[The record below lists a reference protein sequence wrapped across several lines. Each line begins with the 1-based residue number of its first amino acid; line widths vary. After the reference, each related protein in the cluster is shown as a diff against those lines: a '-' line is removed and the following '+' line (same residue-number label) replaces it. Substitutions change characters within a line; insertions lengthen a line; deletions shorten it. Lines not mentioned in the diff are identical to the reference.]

1 MLKYFSKKKKYGE
14 IMTFTTRLKEE
25 ISKLDNNAIEKRAII
40 EGFLRYNSTIN
51 SKIIITLENASVT
64 RFIYKIIKE
73 TFETLPKITVRI
85 QKRFRV
91 KQIYILEINEK
102 VSYIKDAINI
112 NSKPILDSDEEKIAF
127 LKGAFLGVGNVSN
140 PKTSG
145 YHLEFILDNEKNAKY
160 IKELL
165 NYFKLNAKVIKR
177 GYKYIAYIKMSE
189 SISDLI
195 KMFRAINSLF
205 EFEDTRIY
213 RDHKN
218 MVNRLNNCEIAS
230 QEKTIKKGFSQLEDI
245 EFLESKDLIKLLDEK
260 MQLVITYRKK
270 YPEVSYQELADI
282 ISLETDYKVGKS
294 GINHHFR
301 KLSQIKSNYINKEK
315 K

>member
-1 MLKYFSKKKKYGE
+1 
-14 IMTFTTRLKEE
+14 MTFTTRIKEE
-25 ISKLDNNAIEKRAII
+25 ISKLDNNEIESRCII
-40 EGFLRYNSTIN
+40 ESFLRYNSEITNN
-51 SKIIITLENASVT
+51 SLTITLENAAVT
-64 RFIYKIIKE
+64 RFIYTLIKEIFGVTPKII
-73 TFETLPKITVRI
+73 VRI

-91 KQIYILEINEK
+91 KQIYILDIHEK
-102 VSYIKDAINI
+102 VEYIKEILNLNTSPNI
-112 NSKPILDSDEEKIAF
+112 DSDEEKIAF

-145 YHLEFILDNEKNAKY
+145 YHLEFILDTEGDALY
-160 IKELL
+160 ISKLL
-165 NYFKLNAKVIKR
+165 NYFRLNSKVIKR
-177 GYKYIAYIKMSE
+177 GYKFIAYIKMGE

-218 MVNRLNNCEIAS
+218 MVNRLNNCELAN
-230 QEKTIKKGFSQLEDI
+230 QEKTIKSGLSQVEDI
-245 EFLESKDLIKLLDEK
+245 KYLEENDLIQLLDEK
-260 MQLVITYRKK
+260 AQIVMEYRKK
-270 YPEVSYQELADI
+270 YPESSYQELADI

-294 GINHHFR
+294 GVNHHFIKLR
-301 KLSQIKSNYINKEK
+301 KFKENHLKIEK

>member
-1 MLKYFSKKKKYGE
+1 
-14 IMTFTTRLKEE
+14 MTFTTRLKEE
-25 ISKLDNNAIEKRAII
+25 ISKIADNEIESRIII
-40 EGFLRYNSTIN
+40 EAFLRYNSQIGKN
-51 SKIIITLENASVT
+51 IIITLENASVT
-64 RFIYKIIKE
+64 RYIYKIIKE
-73 TFETLPKITVRI
+73 IFDILPKVTIRV
-85 QKRFRV
+85 QKRFKV

-102 VSYIKDAINI
+102 IDFIINNLNI
-112 NSKPILDSDEEKIAF
+112 MNEPILDSDEEKIAY
-127 LKGAFLGVGNVSN
+127 LKGAFLGVGNISN

-145 YHLEFILDNEKNAKY
+145 YHLEFILNKEEDAEY
-160 IKELL
+160 ITGLL

-177 GYKYIAYIKMSE
+177 NHKYISYIKMSE

-195 KMFRAINSLF
+195 KMFKAINSLF

-218 MVNRLNNCEIAS
+218 MVNRLNNCEVANL
-230 QEKTIKKGFSQLEDI
+230 EKTIKSGLQQLENI
-245 EFLESKDLIKLLDEK
+245 KYLEDNDLLVLLDDK
-260 MQLVITYRKK
+260 LKLVIEYRKK
-270 YPEVSYQELADI
+270 YPDVSYQELADI

-301 KLSQIKSNYINKEK
+301 NLRNIKDKHMNIEK